1 MTFKSVHQAADDQYA
16 AIYTGAIVAT
26 GTRTGA
32 LFLDGRAPIR
42 LLVPSGWAGT
52 AAIVHVDVSDDG
64 AAYYPLWAAG
74 TAYTVNVAAGKASVV
89 DPTKFYGVGHIR
101 LVGTTARGTA
111 AAQSTAV
118 TVGVVARLI

>member
-32 LFLDGRAPIR
+32 LFLNGRAPIR
-42 LLVPSGWAGT
+42 LIMPALWAAT
-52 AAIVHVDVSDDG
+52 AAQVRVQLSEDGVS
-64 AAYYPLWAAG
+64 YLPLWAAG
-74 TAYTVNVAAGKASVV
+74 TAYTVAVQKSQAVRIDPETFGGVA
-89 DPTKFYGVGHIR
+89 YIR
-101 LVGTTARGTA
+101 LVGTTAKGTA

-118 TVGVVARLI
+118 TVGIVARLI

>member
-1 MTFKSVHQAADDQYA
+1 MTFKSTHQAADDQYA
-16 AIYTGAIVAT
+16 DIYTGAIAKN

-32 LFLDGRAPIR
+32 IALDGRAPIR
-42 LLVPSGWAGT
+42 LLIPSGWAGT

-64 AAYYPLWAAG
+64 ATYYPLWAAG

-89 DPTKFYGVGHIR
+89 DPTKFYGVGYVR
-101 LVGTTARGTA
+101 LVGTQARGTA

-118 TVGVVARLI
+118 SVGVVARLI

>member
-1 MTFKSVHQAADDQYA
+1 MTFKSTHQAADDQYA

-52 AAIVHVDVSDDG
+52 AAIVHVAVSDDG
-64 AAYYPLWAAG
+64 ATYYPLWAAG
-74 TAYTVNVAAGKASVV
+74 TAYTVNVSAGKASVV
-89 DPTKFYGVGHIR
+89 DPTKFYGVSHIR

-111 AAQSTAV
+111 SAQSAAT
-118 TVGVVARLI
+118 TLGIVAQVI